1 MSLLSRRTRFFGNGM
16 FGTIVQTMFFNVFI
30 LAVTVLTTVIT
41 ARMLGVEGRGVL
53 AAALFWP
60 GFLSS
65 LINLGLPNSLIYHT
79 KKGGKDNIQT
89 YLLYSVFIQFPAS
102 VVVGGIAWWQLPAW
116 MAKYPPVIIEL
127 SQSLIVFHIF
137 LLLATNLLLAV
148 FQSLDKFK
156 IYNLIRFSV
165 PTFNIIGLV
174 LLWQL
179 GKLTVYSA
187 ILNNFLVS
195 FLVTVWAIYLMI
207 REIKDKWKWEWKNS
221 LLVPFTRYGLRV
233 FILELLGVLSGQL
246 DKIIIITLLTP
257 REFGLYSVAFTLSR
271 VFNVLQTAVSNVIFP
286 KVTGLDQSDIVTKVS
301 RGFRISMIIMGMI
314 IIPFILLG
322 PFLIQLFLGKNFI
335 SSSFIF
341 YLLSWECVIGG
352 GSWILAQAFNALGR
366 PGLIVIRQA
375 IALIV
380 TVGLFFILAPIWG
393 LIGISIALL
402 TGAMIRLAITLVSF
416 PIVLKIPLK
425 QVIYNKDDYQYL
437 KSVLN
442 LKRRGL
448 V

>member
-1 MSLLSRRTRFFGNGM
+1 M
-16 FGTIVQTMFFNVFI
+16 
-30 LAVTVLTTVIT
+30 
-41 ARMLGVEGRGVL
+41 
-53 AAALFWP
+53 
-60 GFLSS
+60 
-65 LINLGLPNSLIYHT
+65 
-79 KKGGKDNIQT
+79 
-89 YLLYSVFIQFPAS
+89 
-102 VVVGGIAWWQLPAW
+102 
-116 MAKYPPVIIEL
+116 
-127 SQSLIVFHIF
+127 
-137 LLLATNLLLAV
+137 LATNLLLAV

-207 REIKDKWKWEWKNS
+207 REIKDKWEWEWNNS

-322 PFLIQLFLGKNFI
+322 PFLIQLFLGKDFI

-425 QVIYNKDDYQYL
+425 QVIYNKDDYRYL